1 MGRLVT
7 ANTTDV
13 IFWLQMLFQTWYYR
27 CAIIYG
33 HLHNVLRDNMY
44 PLSHHRPC
52 FKRKPIYFC
61 KEVWL
66 VSLTPQV
73 FPLEVLS
80 YLNQEYDGNDNDD
93 DDDDDDRELKQ
104 LRRRRKREKKTIGF
118 MTEKKNCCARA
129 LRFLVHFFDVRCTT
143 TT

>member
-1 MGRLVT
+1 MGRLVS

-27 CAIIYG
+27 CAIIDG

-73 FPLEVLS
+73 FALEVLS

-93 DDDDDDRELKQ
+93 DDDDDDDDDRELKQ
-104 LRRRRKREKKTIGF
+104 LRRRRKREKKNNCF
-118 MTEKKNCCARA
+118 YDSEKKLLSTCIT
-129 LRFLVHFFDVRCTT
+129 LFSTFF
-143 TT
+143 